1 MIAAMKAAATR
12 NAKAKLTRATATAAA
27 KRLVVKQKQ
36 GVLAA
41 AKAAY
46 DRTCKVNATAVECTA
61 LQAKVDAAN
70 TAVSGAETEVKA
82 ADAEV
87 AASTAEV
94 AKAEASEKEAGPSM
108 PEEYSVVGLAVGMS
122 VLVLFLVAVGV
133 AVGVIYCNRGPAST
147 QSLNESLNANRPG
160 LGSNYA
166 MLGAVVSLCLALL
179 FAIVIPAST
188 TLYTMSSPRG
198 SGSYGIGI
206 WTTVTCT
213 DVPGNGEFCMDSAT
227 ADMWEGIDNDCGKA
241 LVMKLKTCQAFSVL
255 GALAVFAA
263 ITLLFA
269 PVPWLVPAAAAT
281 FASFSYLVLFAVAAS
296 IYHGKSNIPDAN
308 CGMDGPNNDDLNYG
322 GSFGLAV
329 TNWIICFAA
338 AVLIVVGAVM
348 FQDAAPAGRSAR
360 AQGGRPTGSTSALA
374 PAYSRGGDNKPAAS
388 ADNEAFEA
396 KDGC

>member
-1 MIAAMKAAATR
+1 
-12 NAKAKLTRATATAAA
+12 
-27 KRLVVKQKQ
+27 
-36 GVLAA
+36 
-41 AKAAY
+41 
-46 DRTCKVNATAVECTA
+46 
-61 LQAKVDAAN
+61 
-70 TAVSGAETEVKA
+70 
-82 ADAEV
+82 
-87 AASTAEV
+87 
-94 AKAEASEKEAGPSM
+94 
-108 PEEYSVVGLAVGMS
+108 MS

-188 TLYTMSSPRG
+188 TLYTMSSRG
-198 SGSYGIGI
+198 TDTGIGI
-206 WTTVTCT
+206 WTTVAC
-213 DVPGNGEFCMDSAT
+213 GNGEFCTDQAT

-263 ITLLFA
+263 ITLLFT

-281 FASFSYLVLFAVAAS
+281 FASFSYLVLFAVAGS
-296 IYHGKSNIPDAN
+296 IYHGESPSTDAS

-329 TNWIICFAA
+329 TNWIICFVA